1 MKKNYRYKRISFDDI
16 CDFEG
21 ILSKLILNAR
31 LNTNKTKLIES
42 KQYWIGYSDAVKA
55 VVDELEAWFK
65 EL

>member
-31 LNTNKTKLIES
+31 LNTNKAKLIES
-42 KQYWIGYSDAVKA
+42 KQYWMGYSDAVKA
-55 VVDELEAWFK
+55 VADELEAWFK

>member
-1 MKKNYRYKRISFDDI
+1 MKKDYSYKRISFDDI
-16 CDFEG
+16 GDFEG

-55 VVDELEAWFK
+55 VIVELESWFK
-65 EL
+65 NL